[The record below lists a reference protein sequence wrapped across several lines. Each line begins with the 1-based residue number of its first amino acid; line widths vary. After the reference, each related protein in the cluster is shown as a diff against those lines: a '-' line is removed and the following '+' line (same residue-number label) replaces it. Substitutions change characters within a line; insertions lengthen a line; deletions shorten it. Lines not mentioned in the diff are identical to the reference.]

1 MSVEYGE
8 ELPKIEDDE
17 EARSAVD
24 KILSVKSS
32 SWSYENEVRAI
43 RHYDKDK
50 LSKSN
55 KYFKIDIKAIYLGK
69 KMKKERCDI
78 LKQII
83 HSKDK
88 NIKIFKM
95 VDTDRYSSNYPIL
108 DVEEI

>member
-1 MSVEYGE
+1 
-8 ELPKIEDDE
+8 
-17 EARSAVD
+17 
-24 KILSVKSS
+24 
-32 SWSYENEVRAI
+32 
-43 RHYDKDK
+43 
-50 LSKSN
+50 
-55 KYFKIDIKAIYLGK
+55 
-69 KMKKERCDI
+69 MKKERCDI